1 MIQRNYWMQLLD
13 SFGTSKPIV
22 WLTGIRG
29 AGKTSLCRMVPEAQ
43 YFDCDLPRW
52 RREIKD
58 VASFFR
64 RAEGKRIILDETHRL
79 ENLPEI
85 LGAAKNFPSVRIIAT
100 SPSAFPKDSQPD
112 ASISDRVAQVWLTP
126 MMTQDLTDFYGASLP
141 RRFLRGGLPSFFAR
155 SKLEDSSFQEWMD
168 DFWAKDIQPL
178 FRFTQ
183 RDPFQR
189 FMELLFARSGE
200 LFEAVRYAAPC
211 GVSRTTITKYLD
223 ALEASWAALVIRP
236 FSTRRPV
243 EIVTAPK
250 TYVFDTGFLC
260 HFRGWQ
266 ELREDDYRILWK
278 HWVLNEICSRLQA
291 PAVQYWRDKR
301 GHEVDFVIISPENGI
316 VTLTGEWRAGD
327 FDSAN
332 LQAFRYHY
340 PDGPNWVVCG
350 DVAQGYAH
358 NFGKLKVEFLGLEEM
373 VKRLG
378 PGPALPQPPRG
389 ETPEPPMAP
398 PSESPSAG
406 ENPPT

>member
-1 MIQRNYWMQLLD
+1 MIQRNYWMQLLE
-13 SFGTSKPIV
+13 SFSRANSIV

-29 AGKTSLCRMVPEAQ
+29 GGKTSLCRMVPDAQ

-58 VASFFR
+58 VDSFLR
-64 RAEGKRIILDETHRL
+64 RVEGKRIILDEIHRL
-79 ENLPEI
+79 ENASEM
-85 LGAAKNFPSVRIIAT
+85 LGVAKNFPSVRIIAA
-100 SPSAFPKDSQPD
+100 SPSAFREDSHPD
-112 ASISDRVAQVWLTP
+112 ASISARVTQAWLTP
-126 MMTQDLTDFYGASLP
+126 MMSQDLTDFYGAGLT

-211 GVSRTTITKYLD
+211 GVSRTTITKFLN
-223 ALEASWAALVIRP
+223 ALEATWAVLVIRP

-266 ELREDDYRILWK
+266 ELREEDYRILWK

-291 PAVQYWRDKR
+291 PTVQYWRDKR
-301 GHEVDFVIISPENGI
+301 GHEVDFVIISPEKGI
-316 VTLTGEWRAGD
+316 VTLTGEWKAGD

-332 LQAFRYHY
+332 LRAFRYHY

-350 DVAQGYAH
+350 DVGQGYGH
-358 NFGKLKVEFLGLEEM
+358 NFGRLKVDFLGLEEM

-378 PGPALPQPPRG
+378 PGPGPPESPRG
-389 ETPEPPMAP
+389 ETLETPNPAQPE
-398 PSESPSAG
+398 S
-406 ENPPT
+406 NRVL